1 MGNQT
6 PPIRPLRSR
15 PDYSAPGKLWTNQSS
30 EITLTVLV
38 LLLFA
43 ISVSHSREKDK
54 HFGKFGDLHVTTT
67 ELESFECASHRGD
80 HHHVAVFVKV
90 ENAGKGVICII

>member
-1 MGNQT
+1 MDEPEFRNHPHSLG
-6 PPIRPLRSR
+6 
-15 PDYSAPGKLWTNQSS
+15 
-30 EITLTVLV
+30 
-38 LLLFA
+38 FA
-43 ISVSHSREKDK
+43 VVRGSVSHSREKDK